1 MKNINT
7 LKTLMITAILL
18 AAGGSAMA
26 QATLDHNKALA
37 GNSLPGDAPGYP
49 ITLSQPGH
57 YVLKSNLQVPAG
69 VHGIEIT
76 GKNVTLDLNGFSIMG
91 TGDCSR
97 NDGTKVVTCSGTVG
111 SSIGVRVVA
120 DAATVRNGT
129 VSGFDYGI
137 DVVYLGNGTQGGV
150 VLADLLLSRNVRAGL
165 SSNAAKGPYLR
176 ASGLIATLNGE
187 NGLNVFNGLIERS
200 QANNNGSIGFSL
212 NSQVV
217 SLLDSFAY
225 GNRIAGVDK
234 GVLRGV
240 NLQFNGV
247 NRTGS
252 IQSMGGNMDG
262 GTPF

>member
-1 MKNINT
+1 MKNLNT
-7 LKTLMITAILL
+7 LKTLMITATLL

-69 VHGIEIT
+69 LNGIEIT
-76 GKNVTLDLNGFSIMG
+76 GKNVTLDLNGFGIMG
-91 TGDCSR
+91 TGDCIR
-97 NDGTKVVTCSGTVG
+97 NDSTKVVTCTGTVG
-111 SSIGVRVVA
+111 SPIGVRVVA
-120 DAATVRNGT
+120 DAVTIRNGT
-129 VSGFDYGI
+129 VSGFEFGI
-137 DVVYLGNGTQGGV
+137 DLVYLGNGTQGGV
-150 VLADLLLSRNVRAGL
+150 VLADLLLTRNLRYGL
-165 SSNAAKGPYLR
+165 ASNASKGPHLR

-187 NGLNVFNGLIERS
+187 NGMRVSNGLIERS
-200 QANNNGSIGFSL
+200 QANNNGGDGFDL

-225 GNRIAGVDK
+225 GNRFAGVRN

-240 NLQFNGV
+240 NVQLNGT
-247 NRTGS
+247 NRIGGL
-252 IQSMGGNMDG
+252 SMGGNMDG
-262 GTPF
+262 GMQF